1 MNIFDLIRQEL
12 SNNFLQ
18 EVARQLTVENDPTLS
33 YPGFFPATSTPSVKL
48 ATITPVE
55 NAYISDRREWN
66 ADGRYIP
73 TRLPAVRQ
81 LEMVPLEAWDAIDE
95 REIQLL
101 AEAAGGNADIIIRN
115 AKISI
120 GDRINALVQSNI
132 WANEYESLRAWFT
145 GEIPVLNPQT
155 GASYVADV
163 GIDDSRYV
171 TDTTP
176 WDETNAFER
185 LQDYA
190 NEARDAIGSIG
201 GILVRS
207 SIARLIASAAPNIG
221 SNDVPMT
228 LRQAGEYLSDSLGT
242 PFEIRIDERAKPK
255 FTGAGTETV
264 STKLVPE
271 DTIAFLPGDGRVG
284 YTYQAPIYRAEDISA
299 VSHPDSQDRDSQRVY
314 QIAMNHGKSLK
325 IQAHANWLAVPDE
338 QRVFV
343 VNITQA

>member
-1 MNIFDLIRQEL
+1 MDIFDLIRREL
-12 SNNFLQ
+12 SSQFLQ
-18 EVARQLTVENDPTLS
+18 EVARQVTAENDPTLT
-33 YPGFFPATSTPSVKL
+33 YPGYFPAISTPSVKL

-73 TRLPAVRQ
+73 TRLPAIKE
-81 LEMVPLEAWDAIDE
+81 LEMVPLESWDAIDE

-101 AEAAGGNADIIIRN
+101 AEAAGGNADVIVRN

-120 GDRINALVQSNI
+120 GDRINALLQSNV
-132 WANEYESLRAWFT
+132 WANEYESLQVWFT

-163 GIDDSRYV
+163 GIDSARYV

-176 WDETNAFER
+176 WTDTNAFDR
-185 LQDYA
+185 LLVYA
-190 NEARDAIGSIG
+190 QEALETIGSVR
-201 GILVRS
+201 GILVRN
-207 SIARLIASAAPNIG
+207 SIARKIANSAPEIGGNNIK
-221 SNDVPMT
+221 MT
-228 LRQAGEYLSDSLGT
+228 LRQVGDYLSDSLGT
-242 PFEIRIDERAKPK
+242 PFEIRIDERARPK

-264 STKLVPE
+264 TTKLVPD
-271 DTIAFLPGDGRVG
+271 DTVAFLPGDGRIG

-314 QIAMNHGKSLK
+314 QMPQNHGKSLK
-325 IQAHANWLAVPDE
+325 IQAQANWLAVPDE
-338 QRVFV
+338 RRVFV
-343 VNITQA
+343 LNITQE